1 VGWPEDG
8 GRGGRGAA
16 ASLGSGD
23 GGVGGVT
30 RRRGCHCVAGR
41 RWRQVR
47 GVRAVGVEVAMIGV
61 RRSGAATARLWVA
74 VMEGWTAPKEEEEVR
89 RQSEVTVGP

>member
-1 VGWPEDG
+1 
-8 GRGGRGAA
+8 
-16 ASLGSGD
+16 
-23 GGVGGVT
+23 
-30 RRRGCHCVAGR
+30 
-41 RWRQVR
+41 
-47 GVRAVGVEVAMIGV
+47 MIGV